1 MDFYNIYNF
10 LTNIIF
16 FIFVFSS
23 IIKNILFFT
32 TYTDFFINVIQ
43 TTVFAFIWPLFA
55 LYFLFT
61 LIIYH
66 PYYNIY

>member
-1 MDFYNIYNF
+1 MDFYTIYNF

-16 FIFVFSS
+16 FIIVFNS

-32 TYTDFFINVIQ
+32 TCTDFFINIIQ
-43 TTVFAFIWPLFA
+43 TAIFAFIWPLFA
-55 LYFLFT
+55 LYLFLAF
-61 LIIYH
+61 IIYH